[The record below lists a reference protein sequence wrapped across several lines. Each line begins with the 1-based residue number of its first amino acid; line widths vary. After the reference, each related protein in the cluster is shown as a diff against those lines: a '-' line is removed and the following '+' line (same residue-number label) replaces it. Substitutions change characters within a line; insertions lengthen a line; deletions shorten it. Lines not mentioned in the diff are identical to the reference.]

1 MSTKI
6 GANGQDTPRP
16 LILTVASHELVREVL
31 REWLSV
37 KFSDCR
43 CVTTSTGEEALA
55 IACAEGPDV
64 VIVELDV
71 PDSGGAKTLRTIRRA
86 CPRSHLVVLSEHAE
100 EVNRI
105 SAESES
111 VGSFVCKQKIDA
123 ELPPLIRTILA
134 DRIGRG

>member
-1 MSTKI
+1 MPTNNGMDGQ
-6 GANGQDTPRP
+6 GASGP
-16 LILTVASHELVREVL
+16 LILIVASHDVVREAL

-71 PDSGGAKTLRTIRRA
+71 PDSGGAETLRTIRRA
-86 CPRSHLVVLSEHAE
+86 CPKAHLVVLSEHAE

-105 SAESES
+105 CAETENM
-111 VGSFVCKQKIDA
+111 GSFVCKREIDA
-123 ELPPLIRTILA
+123 ELLSLIRTLLQ
-134 DRIGRG
+134 RSR